1 MGGKKMNEGDVGR
14 KKKSVALRGIEVAS
28 ARLDASAYKQ
38 IQNLAKRM
46 DLTITQVIRASLR
59 DYLAKHDGAGR

>member
-1 MGGKKMNEGDVGR
+1 M
-14 KKKSVALRGIEVAS
+14 ALRGIEVAS
-28 ARLDASAYKQ
+28 ARLDAGAYKQ
-38 IQNLAKRM
+38 IQVLARRL